1 MAHFRFVFRYL
12 CNMNTRFAG
21 LSPLLLGL
29 MVMIGALVL
38 GSCATQREGCNYKA
52 VVTIEPLRFFAEQ
65 LAGPRWE
72 IKTIVP
78 KGFSPEEFMP
88 TVKQMAEVAEA
99 CCLFKVGNLGFETT
113 MLSDAEVM
121 GEGLR
126 VADTSE
132 GLGASGLDPH
142 TWTSPSGAL
151 TICRNI
157 TKTLVELDPANAKEY
172 QERLHVTTECIQ
184 SLDSLLRSLTKDLPS
199 RSFVIAHPALSR
211 FASDYGLRQIAIE
224 SEGKEP
230 TPNSIRTLVA
240 LAKRE
245 DVRVIFV
252 QQEFSENTALVVASE
267 TGAHLVCVNPLAY
280 EWPEQLLLIAKS
292 LRDGQTDAT
301 TD

>member
-1 MAHFRFVFRYL
+1 M
-12 CNMNTRFAG
+12 
-21 LSPLLLGL
+21 
-29 MVMIGALVL
+29 L

>member
-1 MAHFRFVFRYL
+1 M
-12 CNMNTRFAG
+12 
-21 LSPLLLGL
+21 
-29 MVMIGALVL
+29 L
-38 GSCATQREGCNYKA
+38 GSCAAQREGCNYKA

-72 IKTIVP
+72 IKTVVP

-132 GLGASGLDPH
+132 GLEASGLDPH

-157 TKTLVELDPANAKEY
+157 TKTLVELDPANAREY
-172 QERLHVTTECIQ
+172 QERLHVTTERIQ
-184 SLDSLLRSLTKDLPS
+184 SLDSLLRRLTKDLPS

-211 FASDYGLRQIAIE
+211 FASDYGLHQIAIE

-230 TPNSIRTLVA
+230 TPNSIRSLVA
-240 LAKRE
+240 QARRE

-301 TD
+301 AD